1 MEYRRLGKTG
11 LEVSTVGFGC
21 NHIGS
26 PDYGYKDDRK
36 SIEAVHRAV
45 DLGINFFDTADLYG
59 GRRSEEILGQ
69 ALRGR
74 RSKVVISTK
83 AGLVGNGKKD
93 GRPENLRRAF
103 EQSLIKLKTDFVDI
117 FLLHAPDVD
126 VPIEDSIG
134 AIDELVKEGKARFGG
149 ITHATIEE
157 VRKASSFKSFAVV
170 QDCLNIFENSNYKNL
185 IEFCVDKGFAF
196 VGHSPFA
203 SGLLARDSFGG
214 YLRFLYGGFRKHR
227 LLELIRLDEVART
240 ANIKLLH
247 LAILWAIKQK
257 GVSSIIVGTSSI
269 SQLEE
274 DAHSIRIE
282 LDKDIF
288 LKIDDLVSSFSCRF
302 KENLK

>member
-11 LEVSTVGFGC
+11 LEVSAVGFGC

-26 PDYGYKDDRK
+26 PDYGYRDDRK

-69 ALRGR
+69 ALGGR

-93 GRPENLRRAF
+93 GRPENLRMAL
-103 EQSLIKLKTDFVDI
+103 EQSLIRLKTDFVDI

-134 AIDELVKEGKARFGG
+134 AIDEFVKEGKARFGG
-149 ITHATIEE
+149 VTHATIEE
-157 VRKASSFKSFAVV
+157 VRKASSFKSFMVV
-170 QDCLNIFENSNYKNL
+170 QDCLNIFENRNYKNL
-185 IEFCVDKGFAF
+185 IEFCVDKDFAF

-203 SGLLARDSFGG
+203 SGLIAGDSFSG
-214 YLRFLYGGFRKHR
+214 YLRFLYRGFRKHR
-227 LLELIRLDEVART
+227 LLELIRLDKIART
-240 ANIKLLH
+240 ADVKLLH

-257 GVSSIIVGTSSI
+257 GVSSIVVGTSSI

-274 DAHSIRIE
+274 DAHSIAIA

-288 LKIDDLVSSFSCRF
+288 LKIDDLIFSCRL